1 MKGACSGEHAP
12 FEIQVHIKRSW
23 MQDTTGSLLA

>member
-1 MKGACSGEHAP
+1 MLREEHA
-12 FEIQVHIKRSW
+12 FLETVVHIKRSW